1 MLAISVAE
9 TKVLVKTAE
18 LWSKY
23 SERISKLPKARQ
35 KIFLEDLD
43 ATIENRLRVLER
55 AK

>member
-1 MLAISVAE
+1 MAISMAE

-43 ATIENRLRVLER
+43 ATIENRLKILER
-55 AK
+55 TK